1 MSDTKQAID
10 NIMNS
15 INQDYL
21 DVVYGVNRGLN
32 GLSGGGLDYLGNK
45 IGFDSQMNDYLSL
58 FPQSERLKREK
69 LGSLVEVGGSLLWGG
84 LLPLGKLR
92 VPYNSWQIGRAYDRL
107 KENPFKGS
115 GKDVI
120 TKMKNH
126 NGENVL
132 LQRGEAIKGEEG
144 RVITF
149 GKRLKRE
156 TGTERNFGLNKAIYK
171 HGMDK
176 KQAMDLPKNIKKT
189 PIETS
194 PRGQDIYRVITE
206 DGEVRVVVSPYEG
219 SKTVSSIHKYN
230 K

>member
-1 MSDTKQAID
+1 MSDKNKIVD

-15 INQDYL
+15 LNIDFL
-21 DVVYGVNRGLN
+21 DTVYGANRGLN

-45 IGFDSQMNDYLSL
+45 LGFDSQMRGYLQALSPDERKQRESIGDYA
-58 FPQSERLKREK
+58 
-69 LGSLVEVGGSLLWGG
+69 EVGGNLLLAG
-84 LLPLGKLR
+84 LLPLSNLR

-107 KENPFKGS
+107 KRNPYKGK

-126 NGENVL
+126 NDETVL
-132 LQRGEAIKGEEG
+132 LQRGEAVKGEDG

-171 HGMDK
+171 HGVDK
-176 KQAMDLPKNIKKT
+176 RQVMELPKNIKNK

-194 PRGQDIYRVITE
+194 PRGQDIYSIVTE
-206 DGEVRVVVSPYEG
+206 DGEIRVVTTPYNG
-219 SKTVSSIHKYN
+219 TRTIASMRKIK